1 VAAGLIKL
9 AIKNGVW
16 VVLQNCHLAVSWLPS
31 LEKICEE
38 LTLEGTNKDFRLWLT
53 SYPTD
58 KFPVTLLQNGV
69 KMTNEPPAGLRAN
82 LLRSYQSDPI
92 SDDTF
97 FTGVKSSNQEAW
109 QKLLFGL
116 CFFHALVQERRN
128 FGPLG
133 WNISYEFNE
142 SDLKICV
149 RQLQK
154 FLNEYDNVPWKALA
168 YLAGECNYGGRVTD
182 DKDRRTLLSIL
193 SIVYCPE
200 IMDRFYKL
208 SSSGIYFAP
217 PQGYYEDYISYIKT
231 LPQIQSPEVFG
242 MHENADIAKDLAET
256 NLLIESVIL
265 TQGRQGKS
273 GSGKTQER
281 ITSDI
286 AQGIL
291 SSLPPDFDVVDVK
304 LKYPV
309 LYQESMNTVLV
320 QELVRY
326 NRLLKVVR
334 ESLLNV
340 LKALKGLVVMS
351 KDLED
356 LTVSLNL
363 GKIPEMWAGKSYP
376 SLKPLGAYV
385 SDFLARLLFFN
396 TWIEKSTPVVF
407 WISGFFFTQSFLTGI
422 LQNYTRK
429 YSVPIDLLA
438 MSFTVIKMENVTEF
452 PENGAYIRGFILEG
466 ARWDRVEGMLAD
478 QLPRQLTDPIPI
490 VLITPC
496 AQDDPD
502 YVSAKER
509 CYDAPVYKTSLR
521 RGTLSTTGHSTN
533 YVMSMQL
540 ETNKPSRFWVNRGVA
555 VVLQLSDS

>member
-1 VAAGLIKL
+1 MIKQ
-9 AIKNGVW
+9 AVKQGSW

-31 LEKICEE
+31 LEKICED
-38 LTLEGTNKDFRLWLT
+38 LSSDTTHKDFRLWLT

-92 SDDTF
+92 CDDSF
-97 FTGVKSSNQEAW
+97 FRGVKSQNQEAW

-154 FLNEYDNVPWKALA
+154 LLNEYDQVPWKALS

-182 DKDRRTLLSIL
+182 DRDRRTLMSLL

-200 IMDRFYKL
+200 IMDQFYKL
-208 SSSGIYFAP
+208 SSCGIYFAP
-217 PQGYYEDYISYIKT
+217 QQGYYEDYITYIKS
-231 LPQIQSPEVFG
+231 LPLMQNPEVFG

-256 NLLIESVIL
+256 NLLIETVIL
-265 TQGRQGKS
+265 TQGRQGGS
-273 GSGKTQER
+273 GSGKTQEE

-286 AQGIL
+286 ASGIL
-291 SSLPPDFDVVDVK
+291 SSLPSDFDVPGAK
-304 LKYPV
+304 LRYPV
-309 LYQESMNTVLV
+309 IYEESMNTVLV

-334 ESLLNV
+334 ESLANV

-351 KDLED
+351 QELED
-356 LTVSLNL
+356 LTISLNL
-363 GKIPEMWAGKSYP
+363 GKIPEIWAGKSYP
-376 SLKPLGAYV
+376 SLKPL
-385 SDFLARLLFFN
+385 
-396 TWIEKSTPVVF
+396 
-407 WISGFFFTQSFLTGI
+407 
-422 LQNYTRK
+422 
-429 YSVPIDLLA
+429 
-438 MSFTVIKMENVTEF
+438 
-452 PENGAYIRGFILEG
+452 
-466 ARWDRVEGMLAD
+466 
-478 QLPRQLTDPIPI
+478 
-490 VLITPC
+490 VL
-496 AQDDPD
+496 
-502 YVSAKER
+502 
-509 CYDAPVYKTSLR
+509 
-521 RGTLSTTGHSTN
+521 
-533 YVMSMQL
+533 
-540 ETNKPSRFWVNRGVA
+540 
-555 VVLQLSDS
+555 